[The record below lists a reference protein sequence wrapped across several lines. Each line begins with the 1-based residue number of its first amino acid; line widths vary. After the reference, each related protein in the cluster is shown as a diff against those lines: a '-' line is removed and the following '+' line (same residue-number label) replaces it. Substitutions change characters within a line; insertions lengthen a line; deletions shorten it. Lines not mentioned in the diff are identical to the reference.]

1 MREPG
6 AGEESREVS
15 FEGTLCALSLS
26 SLCFYIQRTAVGRST
41 PLNTAIN
48 NSSNILPQR
57 YQIKSNQLQ
66 ISSQFSQLGLYLTPS
81 LSIVFPNMGE
91 ECIKTSPT
99 QDMTWQHLG
108 RNLLS
113 CDIRNKLMEGTQPV
127 WSHVKP
133 IITLTNFLQSSCLLN
148 FWWIKPDKCVSLL
161 NEQKF
166 IEYLSSRG
174 ILSDKRFKKTG
185 IHWVIV
191 CPNSNK

>member
-15 FEGTLCALSLS
+15 FEGTLWALSLS
-26 SLCFYIQRTAVGRST
+26 SLCFCTQRAAVGRST
-41 PLNTAIN
+41 PFNTAIN
-48 NSSNILPQR
+48 NSSNILAQR

-66 ISSQFSQLGLYLTPS
+66 ISSQFSQLDLYLAPS

-113 CDIRNKLMEGTQPV
+113 YDIRNKLMEGTQPV